1 MIKFFPGEEWKVL
14 EAAEG
19 KGKLKYA
26 FSNHG
31 RISSYKEKIEDGK
44 VLKGSITAGYPAIR
58 VRLKDGTKK
67 LFYVHRLMAM
77 AFLDAPTAD
86 EKIVIHL
93 DHMKENNHLS
103 NLKWATKREKELH
116 QLKSPF
122 YIEGLRKRKE
132 KKTVQGHKLN
142 ITQVMRIKK
151 MIFDPERK
159 TRMKMIAKQF
169 NISEMQLYRIKSGE
183 NWSHV
188 KLEDD
193 VPVAQ

>member
-1 MIKFFPGEEWKVL
+1 MIKFFPGEEWKPL

-19 KGKLKYA
+19 KAKLKYA
-26 FSNHG
+26 FSTHG
-31 RISSYKEKIEDGK
+31 RLASYKEKIEDGK
-44 VLKGSITAGYPAIR
+44 TLKGSLTAGYPAIR

-67 LFYVHRLMAM
+67 LFYVHRLLAQ
-77 AFLDAPTAD
+77 AFLPAPKP
-86 EKIVIHL
+86 EEIIVIHL

-142 ITQVMRIKK
+142 ITQVMKIKK

-159 TRMKMIAKQF
+159 TKMKAIAKQF

-188 KLEDD
+188 VLEED
-193 VPVAQ
+193 AFKK